1 MEHFDE
7 MKNNPKNS
15 AIIAKHAH
23 GKGLIFFSNFYKKE
37 IRHYFVNFIKV
48 SGRSMEEILSR

>member
-37 IRHYFVNFIKV
+37 IRHYFVNFI
-48 SGRSMEEILSR
+48 